1 MELVLIVT
9 GAGLLG
15 LAARS
20 VIPGRDR
27 HGLALMPASGVIIG
41 SVVWTLCVWLGLYPF
56 TLWPWLITLG
66 ATAVGVI
73 ALGVVLPQRRDAAD
87 AALWEKLIRQP

>member
-1 MELVLIVT
+1 MELVLIIT

-15 LAARS
+15 LVARY

-41 SVVWTLCVWLGLYPF
+41 SVVWAICVWIGLSPV
-56 TLWPWLITLG
+56 TPWPWLISFG
-66 ATAVGVI
+66 ATVIGII
-73 ALGVVLPQRRDAAD
+73 ALGIVLPGRRDAAD
-87 AALWEKLIRQP
+87 AALWEKLVRQP